1 MALLNGFDFIVPVTD
16 VVLST
21 AASWAQN
28 ARGKERF
35 HNSPQSA
42 WRHRELR
49 RTARGGPGALGK
61 AAAVHLRRRRSAAAG
76 VVGQQ
81 QPAPADQ
88 RARRHVFGSPPVRQG
103 PDSPLPFLVG
113 LGGPDLHVQPSV
125 ECTVTSLMRRA
136 VSSERRCT
144 PANPINS
151 SAASRCAAIAAGHTR
166 GISHRVRRSNGNSV
180 TIVRKVSPMGI
191 RSQDGRARCNRV
203 GRRPSAL

>member
-88 RARRHVFGSPPVRQG
+88 RARRTRLRVPARTARPGQSPALPGRSWRTGPSRATIRGVHRHITDAQGSEFGAAVHAGEPHQQQRGVP
-103 PDSPLPFLVG
+103 
-113 LGGPDLHVQPSV
+113 
-125 ECTVTSLMRRA
+125 MR
-136 VSSERRCT
+136 
-144 PANPINS
+144 
-151 SAASRCAAIAAGHTR
+151 
-166 GISHRVRRSNGNSV
+166 GN
-180 TIVRKVSPMGI
+180 R
-191 RSQDGRARCNRV
+191 
-203 GRRPSAL
+203 RRPHARDIPPRSAIKRQ